1 MWFGTRYEI
10 KLDSDEVVARLRSTM
25 CLRGDEF
32 GSMTCL
38 DANKT
43 AKMATKY
50 VRHVVVRLIF
60 FGWIVE
66 KGSWRGWDISNG
78 RLNRHALEVKEL
90 MECLANHPVPVYL
103 KSIHFQPSYQTFFFL
118 NKYNYYLKLRSL
130 RERKKSQHCGRF
142 HKLRSDSGS
151 ESGSGLVTGSYLRSI
166 LLWSGALPFHALQLG
181 KVLACSAVDSLGKTQ

>member
-60 FGWIVE
+60 FG
-66 KGSWRGWDISNG
+66 
-78 RLNRHALEVKEL
+78 
-90 MECLANHPVPVYL
+90 
-103 KSIHFQPSYQTFFFL
+103 
-118 NKYNYYLKLRSL
+118 
-130 RERKKSQHCGRF
+130 
-142 HKLRSDSGS
+142 
-151 ESGSGLVTGSYLRSI
+151 
-166 LLWSGALPFHALQLG
+166 
-181 KVLACSAVDSLGKTQ
+181 